1 LDASW
6 FPYERDV
13 PRGFGHGLPCDGV
26 ASTEGINH
34 WPRSSTSPGRLTS
47 VVAVLPLSDSA
58 RRLVAQFLGSRAHV
72 LSLAR
77 SQRGAIWTLVL
88 GLVVLTFVW
97 PVLDAPARTGLDPS
111 WQIGLHLAAWAD
123 LRYGVDVVFT
133 YGPLGF
139 LGSSQPLVGW
149 TSRAAFLATGAV
161 YLALISVLLID
172 IRRVLPLWAAAML
185 VLVIGRTLA
194 VVQPFEAFLA
204 LAAILGI
211 DILAGRV
218 PLSADAVAVAYGIA
232 AGFAALGKI
241 DVGVFVGAI
250 GLIVSAAVSRR
261 SWRGVTLYT
270 TVAIVTGLG
279 LWFAAGQRI
288 GDLVAYAAG
297 SLQIISGYSD
307 SMDPRGGPMDFWVL
321 PAYFASAAVFA
332 YMIMVVSADWPGRRR
347 LGVLILCDVVGF
359 GLSKLRSTDAFA
371 TVLMGLAIVGAPRRE
386 RRFWLTALLV
396 PGIALAAVAQLTAGQ
411 YADVLGSAR
420 SLGIETA
427 RAILPSSGQRAAD
440 RSRATMRSRY
450 NLPPSILAEI
460 AGRRVAFDP
469 TEIGVAFAYPEIDW
483 APLPVIQSYSAY
495 TSMLDQLNADR
506 LASSSAPDR
515 ILRSIMPITNPSDWL
530 TRLRGRPLAPG
541 ESIPYVVGGRFV
553 WFEAP
558 LAMRE
563 TFCRYRELSSIGNWE
578 VLARTGDSCGQP
590 EPIATLT
597 ANEGA
602 KVDVPIDPRPNRL
615 IIVRVHGLEPTLA
628 ERLQTLLYKAD
639 QWYVTVAGVRYSLV
653 APTAID
659 GLLLSVPQSVD
670 GTGPFA
676 FGPPI
681 TSLSIA
687 GPGGAGRALTY
698 EFQSV
703 PIIFR

>member
-1 LDASW
+1 MN
-6 FPYERDV
+6 
-13 PRGFGHGLPCDGV
+13 GFARPV
-26 ASTEGINH
+26 AAESAGT
-34 WPRSSTSPGRLTS
+34 RSSL
-47 VVAVLPLSDSA
+47 
-58 RRLVAQFLGSRAHV
+58 

-77 SQRGAIWTLVL
+77 RERGAISTLL
-88 GLVVLTFVW
+88 LALVVLALVW
-97 PVLDAPARTGLDPS
+97 PVPDAPARIGLDPS

-149 TSRAAFLATGAV
+149 TSRVAFLAAGAV
-161 YLALISVLLID
+161 YLGLITVLLVD
-172 IRRVLPLWAAAML
+172 VRRALPLWAAALL

-194 VVQPFEAFLA
+194 VIEPFEAFLT
-204 LAAILGI
+204 LAFLLGI

-218 PLSADAVAVAYGIA
+218 SLPADAVAVAYGIA
-232 AGFAALGKI
+232 AAMAALGKV

-261 SWRGVTLYT
+261 WWRGVTLY
-270 TVAIVTGLG
+270 AAAAAVTGLG
-279 LWFAAGQRI
+279 LWLAAGQRI
-288 GDLVAYAAG
+288 ADLIAYAAG
-297 SLQIISGYSD
+297 SLQTISGYSE
-307 SMDPRGGPMDFWVL
+307 SMDPRGNPADFWIL
-321 PAYFASAAVFA
+321 PAFLASAALFA
-332 YMIMVVSADWPGRRR
+332 WTITVVSADWPGRRR
-347 LGVLILCDVVGF
+347 MGLLVLCAVVGF

-371 TVLMGLAIVGAPRRE
+371 PVLMGLAIVGAPHRD

-427 RAILPSSGQRAAD
+427 RAILPSTAQRAAD
-440 RSRATMRSRY
+440 RSRSTMRSQY
-450 NLPPSILAEI
+450 HLPPSILAEL

-469 TEIGVAFAYPEIDW
+469 TEIGVAFAYPEIEW
-483 APLPVIQSYSAY
+483 APLPVIQSYVAY
-495 TSMLDQLNADR
+495 TPALDQMNADR
-506 LASSSAPDR
+506 LASSNGPDR
-515 ILRSIMPITNPSDWL
+515 ILRSITPIGDPPDWL
-530 TRLRGRPLAPG
+530 SRVRGRSPAPG
-541 ESIPYVVGGRFV
+541 EIIPYVVGGRFR

-578 VLARTGDSCGQP
+578 VLGRTGDSCGQP
-590 EPIATLT
+590 ELIATVT
-597 ANEGA
+597 AQEGA

-615 IIVRVHGLEPTLA
+615 IIVRVHGLEPTLGD
-628 ERLQTLLYKAD
+628 RLKTLLYKAD
-639 QWYVTVAGVRYSLV
+639 EWYVTMGGVRYRLV

-659 GLLLSVPQSVD
+659 GLLLAVPPSAD
-670 GTGPFA
+670 GTGSFA

-681 TSLSIA
+681 TSLSISRQS
-687 GPGGAGRALTY
+687 GSRRTLEY
-698 EFQSV
+698 EFESV
-703 PIIFR
+703 PLIST